1 MRIATAF
8 FTVALALQAYAQL
21 PVVVSH
27 SIEVNITVPPFK
39 VDQDDAYLCVSALL
53 PPHPHKL
60 VGVIP
65 HAKQEVVHHILLY
78 GCAEPHMAPKDGK
91 PVAWRCDM
99 QPVCNGPSS
108 TILYGWGRN
117 APDLRLPEGVGF
129 SVGERTGVKYI
140 VAQVHYLKVRPPND
154 HSGVTLLL
162 KPHAVPYAAGL
173 VSFASWFTLPP
184 GKKSHPIVNTCCYK
198 GYEPLTMFAVRVH
211 THALGRRVFMTR
223 EKWNKTG
230 TEELVSRDPQLPQ
243 SFVPTTRHTIWPGDR
258 LTVTCLFDTSSK
270 TAPVSAGGTHNDEM
284 CNMYTMVY
292 GKTPYLTM
300 CDNNAQDIRDDSPG
314 ALPRHSSLVADPMPN
329 WRPPAPAGTP
339 GDALGAEAVGDA
351 TSVTT
356 GPDGTL
362 WVLYRATGVWKADT
376 FDRKEVITRKEP
388 VPEAVVLNLHP
399 DTGKI
404 LARWGADV
412 FYLPHSIS
420 VDQYGNVWVVDVGR
434 HQVLKFD
441 SKGKQLMVVGQDRQ
455 PGAGKDKF
463 CKPTQVSVLRDGSFI
478 VADGYCNSRVV
489 WFDKAGKYIAE
500 SAAIKAVVHGVL
512 VDECEGLVYVASREG
527 RKVVALD
534 ITDTKKRLQ
543 LKATYDMAAA
553 GHGQVWALRF
563 GPYGEQLALTWD
575 EGKDA
580 HLVNVRFPTQF
591 WTLPGTA
598 KLSPHDFTL
607 GGAATELS
615 GAGDRFFSVYLA
627 SVGVACDTKCGP
639 LHKYVVVPTGFKL
652 PAQWE
657 LETKVAVPSKTKDV
671 KPGDAKELP
680 HGAVAANHTANVV
693 AKAIAKGVPAPAK
706 PPAGEEEDEGGA
718 MVADDY
724 EEDVEDDTEDA
735 EDYEAAKKAEEVE
748 VEAEEEVM
756 ADYEEMVTG
765 VRPNTTHSKGEP
777 VPLDKERYEVLLQ
790 DKKEAAKTMGA
801 SGWGIALVV
810 VMAVMMTVTVV
821 YYARGVVMSYIQS
834 VSASSSNPGGGA
846 GIKGG
851 PSAANSVAAGG
862 GLRKTFGA
870 WASAAEGLL
879 GRFSGRGGGAA
890 AAAGL
895 AGTPGATG
903 TKRSTA
909 EVEAARERER
919 LLRSGP

>member
-1 MRIATAF
+1 MAPGRLFGLLVA
-8 FTVALALQAYAQL
+8 VALALQAYAQL

-39 VDQDDAYLCVSALL
+39 VDQDDAYICVSALL

-60 VGVIP
+60 VGIIP

-78 GCAEPHMAPKDGK
+78 GCTEPHMASKDGK

-99 QPVCNGPSS
+99 KPVCNGPSS

-140 VAQVHYLKVRPPND
+140 VAQVHYLKVRPPDD

-173 VSFASWFTLPP
+173 VSFASWFTIPP

-198 GYEPLTMFAVRVH
+198 GYEALTMFAVRVH
-211 THALGRRVFMTR
+211 THGLGRRVFMTR
-223 EKWNKTG
+223 ETWNKTG

-258 LTVTCLFDTSSK
+258 LTVTCLFDSSSK
-270 TAPVSAGGTHNDEM
+270 TAPVNAGGTHNDEM

-300 CDNNAQDIRDDSPG
+300 CDNNVQDIRDDSPG
-314 ALPRHSSLVADPMPN
+314 ALPRHSTLVVDPMPN

-362 WVLYRATGVWKADT
+362 WVLYRASGVWKSDT

-388 VPEAVVLNLHP
+388 VPEAVVLNMNP

-441 SKGKQLMVVGQDRQ
+441 SKGKQLLVVGKDRQ

-463 CKPTQVSVLRDGSFI
+463 CKPTQVAVLRDGSFI

-489 WFDKAGKYIAE
+489 WFDKTGKYIA
-500 SAAIKAVVHGVL
+500 L
-512 VDECEGLVYVASREG
+512 
-527 RKVVALD
+527 
-534 ITDTKKRLQ
+534 
-543 LKATYDMAAA
+543 
-553 GHGQVWALRF
+553 QVWALRF

-627 SVGVACDTKCGP
+627 SVGVACDTKCGA
-639 LHKYVVVPTGFKL
+639 LHKFVVVPTGFKL

-657 LETKVAVPSKTKDV
+657 LETAVAVPSKAKDV

-724 EEDVEDDTEDA
+724 DEDVEDDTEDA
-735 EDYEAAKKAEEVE
+735 EDYENTKKVLDEEM
-748 VEAEEEVM
+748 EAEEEAM
-756 ADYEEMVTG
+756 ADYEEMITG
-765 VRPNTTHSKGEP
+765 VRPNTTHDKGEL
-777 VPLDKERYEVLLQ
+777 VPLDKERYQVLMQ
-790 DKKEAAKTMGA
+790 DKKAATKTMG
-801 SGWGIALVV
+801 SGWANVLVV
-810 VMAVMMTVTVV
+810 VLVLALTVISV
-821 YYARGVVMSYIQS
+821 YYARATLMHYIQS
-834 VSASSSNPGGGA
+834 ITVSSSNPGGSGA

-851 PSAANSVAAGG
+851 PSAGASTPAGG

-879 GRFSGRGGGAA
+879 GRFSGRGGAA

-895 AGTPGATG
+895 AGTTGAG
-903 TKRSTA
+903 GAKRSTA